1 MTLFWLCSAY
11 RLQQHWPVAN
21 TFVNHIMLICFTV
34 SRNTDIVNQAET
46 SQNPLWSSQ
55 PADPNKQPTSSLP
68 VKNNTWNTSHKYFSS
83 YLPWKT
89 ARPLLFITQGNR
101 KHLQRSQTLS
111 EHQHNSAHWC
121 QWESTLGSVHRATS
135 CQSQGFHRDD
145 YETTACIWFYFL
157 MKLDP
162 TLRATIMWRFLW
174 QLAWLICIDSCALTP
189 GISRCSCK

>member
-1 MTLFWLCSAY
+1 
-11 RLQQHWPVAN
+11 
-21 TFVNHIMLICFTV
+21 MLIWFTV
-34 SRNTDIVNQAET
+34 SRNTNIVNQAET
-46 SQNPLWSSQ
+46 SQNTLWSSQ

-83 YLPWKT
+83 CLPWKT

-121 QWESTLGSVHRATS
+121 QWKSTLGSVLSTGPHPANHRPST
-135 CQSQGFHRDD
+135 
-145 YETTACIWFYFL
+145 ETITRQQRHACISFYFP

-162 TLRATIMWRFLW
+162 TLRAIIMWRFLW

-189 GISRCSCK
+189 GISHCSCK